1 MCTIWAEINVFC
13 CLNVIAIVS
22 ESSQWG
28 LFVLQWMPT
37 VRQTDSQPTLTERGQ
52 SQSACGG
59 RTCPYPGMDGAHA
72 ELRGALSGNAL
83 AKLCEEKRK
92 TTLTYKSP
100 ERSEGPPYKEAAMS
114 LPGHAPLVV
123 RVQDSNAADEQR
135 RVQGRLHW
143 DRGSLVPWTFL
154 GDNKFNSTR
163 LL

>member
-1 MCTIWAEINVFC
+1 MGPFCTPMNADC
-13 CLNVIAIVS
+13 
-22 ESSQWG
+22 
-28 LFVLQWMPT
+28 
-37 VRQTDSQPTLTERGQ
+37 QTDRQPTLTERGQ